1 MNETTRADGRGTFVI
16 VNPQAG
22 GGRAGRRWPD
32 LANRL
37 RHAIGDFDH
46 ALTSG
51 SGDATRLARQAID
64 SGADLVVAVGGDG
77 TISEAVQGF
86 ADDKN
91 QPRQG
96 CAFAAIGAGT
106 GADFVR
112 SLQPGEPGL
121 DAVAAMASGR
131 QRRIDLGRVTY
142 RGAEGQTESR
152 LFINIA
158 SLGLSGTVNR
168 AVNTRHVGWLPGRL
182 AYYGAT
188 LGALRRH
195 QPATVRLTIDDEPAL
210 SLDVH
215 MVAIAN
221 GQYFGGGM
229 RVAPQARLDSGEFEI
244 IILRGG
250 SKWTLVRDLGQVYR
264 GAHMD
269 HPMII
274 ARRGRRIMAEAVDQ
288 EGTKVPVDIDGES
301 PGDLAAGFEVL
312 PGALVLR
319 Q

>member
-1 MNETTRADGRGTFVI
+1 MNEPMRADGPGTFVI

-22 GGRAGRRWPD
+22 SGRAGRRWPD
-32 LANRL
+32 LSKRL
-37 RHAIGDFDH
+37 RDAIGDFDH

-91 QPRQG
+91 GLRQG

-112 SLQPGEPGL
+112 SLQPGKPGH
-121 DAVAAMASGR
+121 DPVAAIASGR
-131 QRRIDLGRVTY
+131 QRRIDLGHVTC
-142 RGAEGQTESR
+142 RNAEGQSESR

-158 SLGLSGTVNR
+158 SLGLSGTVDR
-168 AVNTRHVGWLPGRL
+168 AVNRRHPGWLPGRL

-188 LGALRRH
+188 LSALRRH
-195 QPATVRLTIDDEPAL
+195 QPATVRLTIDAEPAL
-210 SLDVH
+210 TLDVH

-221 GQYFGGGM
+221 GQFFGGGM

-264 GAHMD
+264 GTHMD

-274 ARRGRRIMAEAVDQ
+274 ARRGRRIVAEAVDQ
-288 EGTKVPVDIDGES
+288 PGTRVPVDIDGES
-301 PGDLAAGFEVL
+301 PGDLAARFETL